1 MKFFF
6 SIITFFFVLITQS
19 YSQNCNPDEYND
31 GMMIKEYEAEY
42 NYKAEEAYLFGKKI
56 QKLLLDK
63 DLKGFIDVTTG
74 NLKTDLENRFKNTQS
89 IEAFFSPDAFNKIT
103 KGKVYCKPMGISGA
117 KTFWIGLS
125 DLVYT
130 LKDNRWLVTEYK
142 NQDIL
147 EQELSSNEDM
157 QWLGSCYIEY
167 DGKIIVNNEIC
178 SIRQNGFSVSPTS
191 YKHINEANDFQIV
204 AVRDVP
210 CDDGSKDCA
219 YYFYADKH
227 SVTGEILYQI
237 NYNIEKERSRYPA
250 NLGEDFTISE
260 YKPNDTER
268 GLCFLKDED
277 KFCFAY
283 VYKGT
288 EVDFSVNK
296 SFDNYSIM
304 LEESNESVMLV
315 NRPHSIEIFDYG
327 KFEFTRIAYI
337 NAENNKTPLFIQPS
351 NIEVKGDYKSLMQPK
366 YQIDNA
372 AYEFTEDDEK
382 QIIKI
387 KSVDNNLNINNKIEE
402 YFKSKSELTVTIL
415 SGGVYAS
422 SKFLPVTNV
431 KQLKDLFKDNPQS
444 FCRLLSEK
452 DISGKINRELK
463 SDLKSL
469 LQDEFKKCEDDN
481 IIINIASNKYLG
493 RDDLPNLMCTELSA
507 TGEAIRMVPF
517 DLSED
522 YNEVVKISES
532 NVRFNF
538 EVDGYYALANF
549 DRFTNKLRLLK
560 FSDFNYKNIKGI
572 TRYNCENEDEIK
584 NRVVRKSEPNIAWKV
599 DGKFIIPECF
609 DTVWLSG
616 DNYEAFY
623 EQYIK
628 DDGTAEWGNK
638 SFQNFVVN
646 IGTHLN
652 KEIPL
657 NHSINPGWSGV
668 SSLSL
673 TKSIKGC
680 LSKEAHTDVMYEIT
694 TYYDGNKG
702 NTQNDIGYEVLE
714 DYDVSI
720 GKKLAPHIKLQFESI
735 KKVEVS
741 EWGGGSMGHTYRQIT
756 YGLIS
761 IDGQKVLLPLKN
773 HIKF

>member
-130 LKDNRWLVTEYK
+130 LKDGKWLVTEYK
-142 NQDIL
+142 N
-147 EQELSSNEDM
+147 
-157 QWLGSCYIEY
+157 
-167 DGKIIVNNEIC
+167 
-178 SIRQNGFSVSPTS
+178 
-191 YKHINEANDFQIV
+191 A
-204 AVRDVP
+204 
-210 CDDGSKDCA
+210 
-219 YYFYADKH
+219 
-227 SVTGEILYQI
+227 
-237 NYNIEKERSRYPA
+237 
-250 NLGEDFTISE
+250 
-260 YKPNDTER
+260 
-268 GLCFLKDED
+268 
-277 KFCFAY
+277 
-283 VYKGT
+283 
-288 EVDFSVNK
+288 DFSFNNFAK
-296 SFDNYSIM
+296 DYSIM
-304 LEESNESVMLV
+304 LEESNKEVMLV
-315 NRPHSIEIFDYG
+315 NRYPPYIEINDYG
-327 KFEFTRIAYI
+327 KFVFARIAYL
-337 NAENNKTPLFIQPS
+337 NAKNNETPLFIQPS
-351 NIEVKGDYKSLMQPK
+351 NIEIKGDYKSLMKPK
-366 YQIDNA
+366 YQIDNV
-372 AYEFTEDDEK
+372 AYEFIEDDEK
-382 QIIKI
+382 QTIKI
-387 KSVDNNLNINNKIEE
+387 KSTNNNLNINNKIEE
-402 YFKSKSELTVTIL
+402 YFKGKSELTATIL
-415 SGGVYAS
+415 SGGVYTS
-422 SKFLPVTNV
+422 SKFSPVTDV
-431 KQLKDLFKDNPQS
+431 KQLKDLFKDNPQT
-444 FCRLLSEK
+444 FCKLLSEK
-452 DISGKINRELK
+452 NISGIINRELK
-463 SDLKSL
+463 SDLNSL
-469 LQDEFKKCEDDN
+469 FVEEIKECEDKN
-481 IIINIASNKYLG
+481 IIINISSNRFLEKN
-493 RDDLPNLMCTELSA
+493 RLPKLICTQLSN
-507 TGEAIRMVPF
+507 TGEAMSITFF
-517 DLSED
+517 DLSEKKKYED
-522 YNEVVKISES
+522 IKISNS
-532 NVRFNF
+532 DIRFTF
-538 EVDGYYALANF
+538 YTVEHYVSARL
-549 DRFTNKLRLLK
+549 DRLTNKLRLLN
-560 FSDFNYKNIKGI
+560 FSDLNHKHYQSSVK
-572 TRYNCENEDEIK
+572 YSCENIDEITDRIVK
-584 NRVVRKSEPNIAWKV
+584 KSEPNIAWKV

-652 KEIPL
+652 REIPL

-773 HIKF
+773 HIKFN

>member
-1 MKFFF
+1 MKKLL
-6 SIITFFFVLITQS
+6 SIITFLFVLTTQS
-19 YSQNCNPDEYND
+19 YSQNCNPNEYND
-31 GMMIKEYEAEY
+31 GMMIKEYEAQY

-56 QKLLLDK
+56 QKLLLNK

-74 NLKTDLENRFKNTQS
+74 NLKIDLENRFKNTQS
-89 IEAFFSPDAFNKIT
+89 IEAFFSPDALNKIT

-130 LKDNRWLVTEYK
+130 LKEDKWLVTEYK
-142 NQDIL
+142 N
-147 EQELSSNEDM
+147 
-157 QWLGSCYIEY
+157 
-167 DGKIIVNNEIC
+167 
-178 SIRQNGFSVSPTS
+178 
-191 YKHINEANDFQIV
+191 A
-204 AVRDVP
+204 
-210 CDDGSKDCA
+210 
-219 YYFYADKH
+219 
-227 SVTGEILYQI
+227 
-237 NYNIEKERSRYPA
+237 
-250 NLGEDFTISE
+250 
-260 YKPNDTER
+260 
-268 GLCFLKDED
+268 
-277 KFCFAY
+277 
-283 VYKGT
+283 
-288 EVDFSVNK
+288 DFSFNNFAK
-296 SFDNYSIM
+296 DYSIM

-773 HIKF
+773 HIKFN